1 MYSCHGIHWSLIVWC
16 LYDVI
21 AYKFFAGLSHVWFI
35 NLSPNVYILAVI
47 RFIFPIIFIYL
58 MYFRVFWFVKY
69 FFYFTFVE
77 REFFVS
83 YALPNDAQYKLC
95 WTVANGLFIAGLH
108 TPPPPPPPPLFIYS
122 TTHSHI
128 VVVCEGLWWN
138 LFAINRVWFSE
149 AMRSEGIL
157 TLVSFFKNKLCIL
170 YGSVIAANLFSQS
183 SLVLLDCETFYTYA
197 EFRIHIT
204 VMDFLG

>member
-21 AYKFFAGLSHVWFI
+21 AYKFFPGLSHVWFI

-95 WTVANGLFIAGLH
+95 WMVANGLFIDSLH
-108 TPPPPPPPPLFIYS
+108 SPPHPPPPPPPHTFYAHKSTLCGGVWRLLMNPISEKSCMIFRSYEIWGLFNFY
-122 TTHSHI
+122 
-128 VVVCEGLWWN
+128 
-138 LFAINRVWFSE
+138 F
-149 AMRSEGIL
+149 IL
-157 TLVSFFKNKLCIL
+157 KNQNYCL
-170 YGSVIAANLFSQS
+170 S
-183 SLVLLDCETFYTYA
+183 SLL
-197 EFRIHIT
+197 H
-204 VMDFLG
+204 

>member
-1 MYSCHGIHWSLIVWC
+1 
-16 LYDVI
+16 
-21 AYKFFAGLSHVWFI
+21 
-35 NLSPNVYILAVI
+35 
-47 RFIFPIIFIYL
+47 

-108 TPPPPPPPPLFIYS
+108 SPPPPPPLFIYS

-128 VVVCEGLWWN
+128 VVVCEGPWWI

-157 TLVSFFKNKLCIL
+157 TLISFFKNKLCIL
-170 YGSVIAANLFSQS
+170 YGGVIAANRFSQS
-183 SLVLLDCETFYTYA
+183 SLVLLDCETLYTYA

>member
-35 NLSPNVYILAVI
+35 NFSPNVYVLAVI

-77 REFFVS
+77 RDFFVS

-95 WTVANGLFIAGLH
+95 WTVANGLFIAGLRS
-108 TPPPPPPPPLFIYS
+108 PPPPPPLFIYS

-128 VVVCEGLWWN
+128 VVVCEGLWWI

-149 AMRSEGIL
+149 AMRSEGFL
-157 TLVSFFKNKLCIL
+157 TFISF
-170 YGSVIAANLFSQS
+170 
-183 SLVLLDCETFYTYA
+183 
-197 EFRIHIT
+197 
-204 VMDFLG
+204 